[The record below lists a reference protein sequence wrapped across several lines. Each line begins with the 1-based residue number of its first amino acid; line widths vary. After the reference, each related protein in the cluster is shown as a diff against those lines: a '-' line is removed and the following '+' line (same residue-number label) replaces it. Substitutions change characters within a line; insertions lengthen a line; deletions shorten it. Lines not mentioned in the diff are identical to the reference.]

1 MKQAYFTHT
10 SITQQTKLFLHEV
23 AALRRMHPWKLKP
36 DKTALLVIDM
46 QDYFIKENSH
56 AYIPSTNAI
65 IPQILKLQNYFLQH
79 SYKILH
85 TRHANTKI
93 NAKQMANWWH
103 NEILTLDNPQSAI
116 TAAIAHP
123 NIKQIVKPQYDAFL
137 YTDLEEDLT
146 QAKIEQVI
154 ITGIMTNLCCETTA
168 RSAFS
173 RGFEVFF
180 CVDATATYNQDF
192 HLASIRNLA
201 YGFAHPVTVE
211 ELLCQLK

>member
-1 MKQAYFTHT
+1 MKQTYFTHD
-10 SITQQTKLFLHEV
+10 SIEQQTKLFLREV
-23 AALRRMHPWKLKP
+23 AVLRRMHPWKFKP
-36 DKTALLVIDM
+36 KKTALLVIDM
-46 QDYFIKENSH
+46 QDYFIEENSH

-79 SYKILH
+79 DYKILH
-85 TRHANTKI
+85 TRHTNTKI

-103 NEILTLDNPQSAI
+103 NDILTLDNHKSAI

-123 NIKQIVKPQYDAFL
+123 DIRQIVKPQYDAFL

-154 ITGIMTNLCCETTA
+154 ITGIMTNLCCEATA

-180 CVDATATYNQDF
+180 AVDATATYNQDF

-201 YGFAHPVTVE
+201 YGYAHPVTVE